1 MFRNEDGGL
10 TWLTLFQMLLLAVM
24 TFLGGSF
31 TQFSVLILDLGFT
44 LGMTEDDCIEDT
56 PCMPGMP
63 GMPGSPMGGGG
74 TPGPGGGGGIPGPG
88 GGGGGTGT
96 PGRGG
101 GGGGPAMG
109 GGGGGGIMGV
119 GMGNDEG
126 GLIERLG
133 FENDMPSVSVVFAFK
148 DSVTQGAS
156 ATPILLVGALGLSV
170 GLIRAP
176 FSVRGVSASF
186 PFPVLG
192 VLPPSARPRSVA
204 TDLAISRSPSLRS
217 LSAYSFFSRST
228 VL

>member
-56 PCMPGMP
+56 PCMP

-126 GLIERLG
+126 
-133 FENDMPSVSVVFAFK
+133 
-148 DSVTQGAS
+148 
-156 ATPILLVGALGLSV
+156 
-170 GLIRAP
+170 
-176 FSVRGVSASF
+176 
-186 PFPVLG
+186 
-192 VLPPSARPRSVA
+192 
-204 TDLAISRSPSLRS
+204 AISYMNVNKTKYINIPQ
-217 LSAYSFFSRST
+217 T
-228 VL
+228 